1 MGEASR
7 VGMAEAGF
15 IFDGCRRGHG
25 LRDSVEVERVRDAH
39 KDLSVA
45 AAAAF
50 FLLPGEKLCDCD

>member
-1 MGEASR
+1 
-7 VGMAEAGF
+7 MAEAGF